1 MPVTFDDKLDYNKLT
16 ERREQKPRG
25 IFAGSLFFPNE
36 YGVRWFVQ
44 HVAPHVNA
52 EILIIGKGFETLKND
67 LECDNVKVI
76 GTVEDVSEY
85 FYRAD
90 FVIAPI
96 FEGSGMKLKTAE
108 ALMCGKTIFGT
119 TEAFS
124 GYALD
129 FDRVGGLCNT
139 AREFIDKINGYP
151 YPQRRFNEE
160 SRKIYEQNYSMEHS
174 RHLFRMI
181 FEKI

>member
-1 MPVTFDDKLDYNKLT
+1 M
-16 ERREQKPRG
+16 
-25 IFAGSLFFPNE
+25 
-36 YGVRWFVQ
+36 
-44 HVAPHVNA
+44 
-52 EILIIGKGFETLKND
+52 IIGKGFETLKND

-108 ALMCGKTIFGT
+108 ALMYGKTIFGT

>member
-1 MPVTFDDKLDYNKLT
+1 M
-16 ERREQKPRG
+16 
-25 IFAGSLFFPNE
+25 
-36 YGVRWFVQ
+36 
-44 HVAPHVNA
+44 
-52 EILIIGKGFETLKND
+52 IIGKGFRTLKND

-108 ALMCGKTIFGT
+108 ALMYGKTIFGT

-139 AREFIDKINGYP
+139 AREIHDKD
-151 YPQRRFNEE
+151 QRLSVSAEAVQL
-160 SRKIYEQNYSMEHS
+160 RKAEKSTKQNTAWNIHEGIY
-174 RHLFRMI
+174 FRMI

>member
-1 MPVTFDDKLDYNKLT
+1 MSTVS
-16 ERREQKPRG
+16 G
-25 IFAGSLFFPNE
+25 GSFSMSLL
-36 YGVRWFVQ
+36 
-44 HVAPHVNA
+44 VNA

-108 ALMCGKTIFGT
+108 ALMYGKTIFGT
-119 TEAFS
+119 TEAFPDTRWIS
-124 GYALD
+124 IGWEGCAIRLGNSSI
-129 FDRVGGLCNT
+129 RSTVIRIRRGGST
-139 AREFIDKINGYP
+139 
-151 YPQRRFNEE
+151 
-160 SRKIYEQNYSMEHS
+160 RKAENLRTKLQHGTFEAFYSE
-174 RHLFRMI
+174 
-181 FEKI
+181 